1 MSKQS
6 LRILTYNLHKGFNTG
21 NRQFILHE
29 MREALREADAD
40 IMLLQEIQ
48 GEHTGH
54 QQKQQHWPGPHCDFI
69 AEDMWPH
76 FAYAKNA
83 VYSVGHHAMPSSV
96 SMPCKAGKISMSH
109 RIPGPAAACCMV

>member
-54 QQKQQHWPGPHCDFI
+54 QQKHSHWPDCPHCDFI

-76 FAYAKNA
+76 FCTMENVDMY
-83 VYSVGHHAMPSSV
+83 VG
-96 SMPCKAGKISMSH
+96 KGE
-109 RIPGPAAACCMV
+109 ACNWCGEKEKEDER